1 MTVDGDK
8 KERRDYNNDSPFV
21 DDEGDLLVAPTFED
35 LSSLLDDA
43 SIQALPMKE
52 ILRRNLRVTLR
63 ATEMA
68 EIAYHAN
75 PRQGTATALTQM
87 QNLTKDLI
95 KAIEERQDPTVLR
108 DEIAELVLKPLVFEF
123 IKVLTSE
130 AEKKRASL
138 MSIVS
143 PEMAGVVQHEMNDLL
158 KGVASGSDEALE
170 ECKRILDEM
179 LGAKFK
185 GK

>member
-1 MTVDGDK
+1 
-8 KERRDYNNDSPFV
+8 
-21 DDEGDLLVAPTFED
+21 
-35 LSSLLDDA
+35 
-43 SIQALPMKE
+43 MKE
-52 ILRRNLRVTLR
+52 ILRRNLKVTLR

-68 EIAYHAN
+68 EIAYHRN
-75 PRQGTATALTQM
+75 PKQGTSTALTQM

-130 AEKKRASL
+130 AERKRASL
-138 MSIVS
+138 MSIVP
-143 PEMAGVVQHEMNDLL
+143 PENAGIVQHEMRDLL
-158 KGVASGSDEALE
+158 KGVAQGADDALD

-179 LGAKFK
+179 LGARFK